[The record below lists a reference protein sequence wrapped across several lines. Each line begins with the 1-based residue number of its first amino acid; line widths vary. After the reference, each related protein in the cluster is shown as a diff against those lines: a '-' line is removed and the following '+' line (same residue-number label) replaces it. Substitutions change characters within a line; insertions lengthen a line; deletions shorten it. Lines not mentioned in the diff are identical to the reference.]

1 VNAFRN
7 ARLFSVAEI
16 VVWVWIVA
24 ACTSFWTAVVIAA
37 AFGRPFN
44 TTTWPVAPIGIVL
57 VPAVKEAL
65 AVGAG
70 ALTELGGETWEL
82 VLDAATDV
90 PAEPGVLVAVV
101 EAAGAVAAAFA
112 GAPPAGAIDP
122 VCVPLDGTV
131 PALLPDVLGPLP
143 AVMPAA
149 APDAAEF
156 CAAGGVEPAAGC
168 ASSDEASC
176 DAAALVG
183 MLAVL
188 PAEFMNC
195 TICAIGPDTLIV
207 GIPPLLRR
215 SRLEMTICIRATTT
229 PSISTTR

>member
-1 VNAFRN
+1 MNAFRN

-16 VVWVWIVA
+16 VVCVWIVA

-82 VLDAATDV
+82 VVDAATDV

-112 GAPPAGAIDP
+112 GA
-122 VCVPLDGTV
+122 L
-131 PALLPDVLGPLP
+131 
-143 AVMPAA
+143 PAA
-149 APDAAEF
+149 APGAAEF

-183 MLAVL
+183 MLAVF